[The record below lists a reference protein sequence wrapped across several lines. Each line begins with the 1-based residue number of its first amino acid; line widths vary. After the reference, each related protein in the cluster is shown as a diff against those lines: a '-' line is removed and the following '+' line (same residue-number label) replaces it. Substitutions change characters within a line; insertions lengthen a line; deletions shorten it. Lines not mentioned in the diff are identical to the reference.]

1 MTTTTRTPLM
11 RVREISKSLGGREIL
26 KSVSLDLYE
35 GEMKVLIGPSGG
47 GKSTLLQCMNHLIT
61 PDRGDIELD
70 GRRVDP
76 RKSRE
81 LCRFR
86 QQVGMIFQDFNLFD
100 HLTALENV
108 SIALRKVRGMGRRE
122 AAERA
127 RTL

>member
-1 MTTTTRTPLM
+1 
-11 RVREISKSLGGREIL
+11 
-26 KSVSLDLYE
+26 
-35 GEMKVLIGPSGG
+35 
-47 GKSTLLQCMNHLIT
+47 MNHLIT
-61 PDRGDIELD
+61 PDWGDIELD

-127 RTL
+127 RAELDRVGLADKERLYPAELSGGHYSDRKSVV